1 MGVYAIPECRYEGL
15 TKKLDRIAR
24 KCERF
29 GNPFTVNRIGEEYRT
44 EDGITRK
51 FVTLEVSGVAKVAD
65 WEFVG
70 TVEVHDGGNVIRCAP
85 DMEMPERFRHTSNV
99 CEHCRTERPRNN
111 LYVVRN
117 VKTNE
122 YRQVGGSCLALYT
135 HGLNMEYCTAWMDG
149 LMEVEDAADDDWRDG
164 ESLGPVYYDVER
176 VITLACAA
184 IDKGGYG
191 SSQSAYPTRA
201 VVSELLRHGMSL
213 DTRIDRANAWLP
225 NGVRL
230 TKDDISSVDA
240 SRVRAIMDHYMALE
254 DDGDFAHNVKVLLN
268 EGYARPE
275 NIGYLCYL
283 PAGYARHL
291 EQAAARESRSSERH
305 VHYGEV
311 GRRYKGVAVK
321 SVRESGS
328 YTTAYGV
335 TTVYTIVLDD
345 DTALTWK
352 SSKSIDVDTC
362 GRSVD
367 FTVKEHGE
375 YRGEKQTLV
384 TRCSFK

>member
-15 TKKLDRIAR
+15 VKKLDRIAR

-29 GNPFTVNRIGEEYRT
+29 GNPFTVSRIGEEYRT

-117 VKTNE
+117 VRTNE

-135 HGLNMEYCTAWMDG
+135 HGLNMEYCAAWMDG
-149 LMEVEDAADDDWRDG
+149 LMEVEDAADGDWRDG
-164 ESLGPVYYDVER
+164 EGLGPVYYDVER
-176 VITLACAA
+176 VIALACAA
-184 IDKGGYG
+184 IDRGGYG

-201 VVSELLRHGMSL
+201 VVSELMRHGMSL

-240 SRVRAIMDHYMALE
+240 SRVQAIIDYYVSLE
-254 DDGDFAHNVKVLLN
+254 DDGDFAHNVKVLLS
-268 EGYARPE
+268 EGYTRPE

-291 EQAAARESRSSERH
+291 EQVAVRESRSSERH
-305 VHYGEV
+305 MHYGEV
-311 GRRYKGVAVK
+311 GRRYKGMAVK

-375 YRGEKQTLV
+375 YRGERQTLV